1 MSTDSIVHQTVASTV
16 SHLVEKNLQK
26 VQEKIV
32 DQGLLYKASI
42 SKQDERFMEALSEVT
57 KVRTFLTD
65 PSRIL
70 GSDRTKH
77 GEVAEQV
84 EVYIRNAREIID
96 GNTPVATFVNVGRT
110 APEDYII
117 NGFKVQSKFINGT
130 NSSLEHVLKHL
141 EKYDGFTNDGSRY
154 IVPKDQYDIIQRL
167 YRGEMVEGL
176 NDRSIASILNKVKE
190 VERVT
195 GKPFDTVIDSSIS
208 NYGDVQLGK
217 IHDTLNNH
225 DKELMTVNNQKKSE
239 IRKANDEENMRL
251 DELKHPSLNE
261 GAKIASI
268 AGALGGGM
276 SFATSIYKKHKKGTP
291 IHQFDIVDWKEVGV
305 ETAKGAGK
313 ASVTAGA
320 IYVATRLTHMSAPM
334 AGAVAS
340 ATWGMSR
347 LVGQYS
353 ENIINLDEFI
363 AQGQVVC
370 LDAGIAAIGASLG
383 QMLIPVPILGA
394 IVGTIA
400 TDVLWGIAKGKM
412 GSAEI
417 AFRARL
423 DEYYIEVKKE
433 LEDEYSR
440 IILKIRGHYEKL
452 GGLITAAFD
461 VQFNLDVRF
470 ENSVLLTRE
479 LGVEEE
485 HILKTD
491 EDIMRFFIE

>member
-1 MSTDSIVHQTVASTV
+1 MSTESIVQQTIASTV
-16 SHLVEKNLQK
+16 SHLVEKDLQK
-26 VQEKIV
+26 VQDKIIY
-32 DQGLLYKASI
+32 QGLLNKASI
-42 SKQDERFMEALSEVT
+42 SKQDERFMDALAEVT
-57 KVRTFLTD
+57 KVRAFLTD

-96 GNTPVATFVNVGRT
+96 GNTPDATFANVGRT
-110 APEDYII
+110 APEDYIL
-117 NGFKVQSKFINGT
+117 NGLKVQSKFINGT
-130 NSSLEHVLKHL
+130 NNSLEHVLKHL
-141 EKYDGFTNDGSRY
+141 EKYEGFTNDGSRY

-167 YRGEMVEGL
+167 IHGDKVEGL
-176 NDRSIASILNKVKE
+176 NDRSIASVLNKVKE
-190 VERVT
+190 IERIT
-195 GKPFDTVIDSSIS
+195 GKPFDAVTDGSIS
-208 NYGDVQLGK
+208 NYGDVQLGQ

-225 DKELMTVNNQKKSE
+225 DQELMTTNNQKKSE
-239 IRKANDEENMRL
+239 IRKANDEEKLRL
-251 DELKHPSLNE
+251 DKLKHPSFNE
-261 GAKIASI
+261 GVKIAGI
-268 AGALGGGM
+268 AGAVGGGM
-276 SFATSIYKKHKKGTP
+276 TFATSVYKKHKKGTP
-291 IHQFDIVDWKEVGV
+291 IHQFDTDDWKEVGV

-334 AGAVAS
+334 AGAIAS

-400 TDVLWGIAKGKM
+400 TDVLWGIAKGKL
-412 GSAEI
+412 GSAEVEL
-417 AFRARL
+417 RARL
-423 DEYYIEVKKE
+423 DEYYSEVKKE

-440 IILKIRGHYEKL
+440 IILKIREHYEKL

-479 LGVEEE
+479 LGVEEN
-485 HILKTD
+485 HILKTE
-491 EDIMRFFIE
+491 EDIMRFFME